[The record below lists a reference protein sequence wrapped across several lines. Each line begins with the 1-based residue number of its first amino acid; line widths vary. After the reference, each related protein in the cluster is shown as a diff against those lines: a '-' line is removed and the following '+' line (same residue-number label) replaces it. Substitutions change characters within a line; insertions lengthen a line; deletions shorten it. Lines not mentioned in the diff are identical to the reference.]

1 MRRRELIRSGLL
13 LAAGSTLDVAGSPAA
28 IADSPA
34 AQLTSQDPRQ
44 PEGGA
49 AQRRYWLQMLDRV
62 CHPVLD
68 ALSRGKL
75 HAEMPVESA
84 RGHEQDRRRVTY
96 LEALGRT
103 LSGIAPWLE
112 HGGRTGAEGD
122 LRAHYCEMAR
132 QAITVGVDKQSPDY
146 LNFGIDRQ
154 TIVDTAFLALSIL
167 RAPTELG
174 SKLSPATHARL
185 ADGLRATRDLLAGF
199 NNWLLF
205 AAMIEAC
212 LHQLGESFDRARIDY
227 ALREHQGWYV
237 GDGTYGDGS
246 QFHWDYYNSFVIQPF
261 LLTLMDVIGQQ
272 EPAWAAMAP
281 AIRSRAQRYAVIQE
295 RMIAP
300 DGTYP
305 IVGRSIAYRC
315 GAFHLLS
322 EMSLRGA
329 LPESLVSEQVRC
341 ALTAVIRRTLEPV
354 GTFDKKGWL
363 QIGLAGHQPSLGE
376 TYISTGSLYLCT
388 AAFLPLG
395 LPAEN
400 AFWSGEAKPWS
411 SQRLWQGNDLPADH
425 AL

>member
-13 LAAGSTLDVAGSPAA
+13 MAAGSTLDVARSPAVVA
-28 IADSPA
+28 AFPA
-34 AQLTSQDPRQ
+34 AGLTPPDPK
-44 PEGGA
+44 PSDDGL
-49 AQRRYWLQMLDRV
+49 AQRRYWLQQLDRI

-84 RGHEQDRRRVTY
+84 QGHEADRRKVTY

-112 HGGRTGAEGD
+112 HGDRIGAEGD
-122 LRAHYCEMAR
+122 LRARYCEMAR

-154 TIVDTAFLALSIL
+154 TIVDTAFLALAIL

-174 SKLSPATHARL
+174 SKLPPATRARL
-185 ADGLRATRDLLAGF
+185 ADGMRATRELLAGF

-212 LHQLGESFDRARIDY
+212 LHHLGESFDRARIDY
-227 ALREHQGWYV
+227 ALREHQSWYV

-272 EPAWAAMAP
+272 EPAWGAMAP

-315 GAFHLLS
+315 GAFQLLS
-322 EMSLRGA
+322 EISLRDA
-329 LPESLVSEQVRC
+329 LPESLTPEQVRC
-341 ALTAVIRRTLEPV
+341 ALTAVIRRTLEPA
-354 GTFDKKGWL
+354 GTFDRKGWL

-388 AAFLPLG
+388 AVFLPLG
-395 LPAEN
+395 LPAGN
-400 AFWSGEAKPWS
+400 RFWSGAPKPWT
-411 SQRLWQGNDLPADH
+411 SQRLWQGEDLPADH